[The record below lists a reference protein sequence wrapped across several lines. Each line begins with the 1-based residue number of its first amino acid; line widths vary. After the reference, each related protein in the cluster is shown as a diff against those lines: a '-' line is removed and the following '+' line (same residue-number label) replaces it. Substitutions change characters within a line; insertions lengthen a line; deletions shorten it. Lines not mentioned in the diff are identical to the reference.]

1 MPFTETE
8 FFDIFARY
16 NAAIWPLQIAAIAAG
31 LAIMALLFFRPR
43 PVWPIFTLLAALWAV
58 NGIGYHA
65 MFFSRI
71 DPVAY
76 GFAALFLVQTALLAA
91 TPRLFP
97 GLSLQPSRDLRSG
110 VALGLIA
117 FALIVYP
124 LWGHLAGH
132 RYPAV
137 PAFGV
142 APCPTVIFTLG
153 VLMLARGRRRLWL
166 SAIPMLWAV
175 IGGSAAVLLGVPQDF
190 GLIAALLLFLAFAL
204 RRA

>member
-8 FFDIFARY
+8 FFDLFARY
-16 NAAIWPLQIAAIAAG
+16 NAAIWPLQVVALAAG
-31 LAIMALLFFRPR
+31 LTIVALLLVQRAPVR
-43 PVWPIFTLLAALWAV
+43 PVCWLLAALWAV
-58 NGIGYHA
+58 NGVGYHA
-65 MFFSRI
+65 MFFSQI
-71 DPVAY
+71 NPAAY
-76 GFAALFLVQTALLAA
+76 GFAALFIVQSVLLAA
-91 TPRLFP
+91 APRLFP
-97 GLSLQPSRDLRSG
+97 DLSLRPARDLRTA

-117 FALIVYP
+117 FALVLYP
-124 LWGHLAGH
+124 LWGYLAGH
-132 RYPAV
+132 RYPAA

-190 GLIAALLLFLAFAL
+190 GLIAALLLALAFAL

>member
-8 FFDIFARY
+8 FFAVFARY
-16 NAAIWPLQIAAIAAG
+16 NAAIWPLQIAAFAAG
-31 LAIMALLFFRPR
+31 LAIVALLLFRPR
-43 PVWPIFTLLAALWAV
+43 PAWTVFTLLAALWAV

-65 MFFSRI
+65 MFFSQVN
-71 DPVAY
+71 PAAY
-76 GFAALFLVQTALLAA
+76 GFAALFLAQAALLAA
-91 TPRLFP
+91 APRLLP
-97 GLSLQPSRDLRSG
+97 DLSVQPTRDLRGG

-124 LWGHLAGH
+124 LWGYLAGH

-153 VLMLARGRRRLWL
+153 VLMTVRGRRGLWL

-190 GLIAALLLFLAFAL
+190 GLIAALLLSLAFAL